1 MIIWHAREMQ
11 KNPIF
16 LDQCPFCG
24 QQAFA
29 QLLFF
34 QKVFAR
40 SCTILKNPCFSNKS
54 WFSKTGQNS
63 EAFYFA
69 THLKEKTFMRN

>member
-16 LDQCPFCG
+16 LDQCPFYG

-29 QLLFF
+29 QLLLF
-34 QKVFAR
+34 
-40 SCTILKNPCFSNKS
+40 CTILYNPEKS
-54 WFSKTGQNS
+54 VL
-63 EAFYFA
+63 
-69 THLKEKTFMRN
+69 LK